1 MKKMKKGNFFN
12 VIEGDGVARILL
24 YGDVGDGQRVDSAR
38 VVAELMSIAGRTDK
52 IAVHINSKGGDVFSG
67 IAIYNALQSITAEVS
82 IYIDGVAA
90 SIAAIIA
97 LCGKPLYMSRH
108 AKLMLHAVSGGAWGN
123 ADELRKT
130 ADMIDELQEE
140 LANMIAARCKLSANE
155 IVATYFDGADHWIGA
170 NDALQMNLI
179 DGIYDMEA
187 TPPSESTTEEL
198 YNFINQYKQ
207 EDMALIDDIKKMPAF
222 AGKSDE
228 EIVASVRELANSAT
242 LVDSLKKANVQYKER
257 IAELECKE
265 MTAILDQAVA
275 EGKITKEQKATYANL
290 MKSDREN
297 TEALLASMPKKQIR
311 IEDYIGENAGKNF
324 SDKSWDDLDRAGK
337 LNDLKTQDP
346 AAFAQKFEEKFG
358 VPYKD

>member
-1 MKKMKKGNFFN
+1 MRNGKYFN

-38 VVAELMSIAGRTDK
+38 VVAELMSISGRVNK

-67 IAIYNALQSITAEVS
+67 IAIYNALKSITADVS

-140 LANMIAARCKLSANE
+140 LAKMIATRCKLSANE

-179 DGIYDMEA
+179 DGIYDMDA
-187 TPPSESTTEEL
+187 APPSESTTEEL

-228 EIVASVRELANSAT
+228 EIVASVREHANSAT
-242 LVDSLKKANVQYKER
+242 LVDSLKKANEQYKER
-257 IAELECKE
+257 IAVLEAKE
-265 MTAILDQAVA
+265 VTAILDQAVA

-297 TEALLASMPKKQIR
+297 TEALLASMPKKQLR
-311 IEDYIGENAGKNF
+311 IEDYIGGASGNDYSNKTWDQL
-324 SDKSWDDLDRAGK
+324 DKSGQLP
-337 LNDLKTQDP
+337 DLKASNP
-346 AAFAQKFEEKFG
+346 ALFAQKYEEKFG
-358 VPYKD
+358 VPFKE

>member
-1 MKKMKKGNFFN
+1 MKKGNFFN

-67 IAIYNALQSITAEVS
+67 IAIYNALKSITAEVS

-130 ADMIDELQEE
+130 ADMIEELQEE

-155 IVATYFDGADHWIGA
+155 IVATYFDGDDHWMSA

-187 TPPSESTTEEL
+187 TPSSESTTEEL

-228 EIVASVRELANSAT
+228 EIVASVREHANSAV
-242 LVDSLKKANVQYKER
+242 LVDSLKKANEQLKER
-257 IAELECKE
+257 ISTLEAKE
-265 MTAILDQAVA
+265 VTAVLDQAIA
-275 EGKITKEQKATYANL
+275 EGKISQEQKATYANL

-311 IEDYIGENAGKNF
+311 INDYIGGPSGNDF
-324 SDKSWDDLDRAGK
+324 SNKTWDELDKSGRLP
-337 LNDLKTQDP
+337 DLKNSNP
-346 AAFAQKFEEKFG
+346 ALFAQKYEEKFH

>member
-1 MKKMKKGNFFN
+1 MINGNFFN

-38 VVAELMSIAGRTDK
+38 VVAELMSISGRVNK

-67 IAIYNALQSITAEVS
+67 IAIYNALKSIPAEVS

-130 ADMIDELQEE
+130 ADMIEELQNE
-140 LANMIAARCKLSANE
+140 LANMIANRCKLTANE
-155 IVATYFDGADHWIGA
+155 IVTTYFDGADHWISA
-170 NDALQMNLI
+170 NEAQHMNLI
-179 DGIYDMEA
+179 DGIYDMDA

-228 EIVASVRELANSAT
+228 EIVASVREHANSAT
-242 LVDSLKKANVQYKER
+242 LVDSLKKANEQYKER
-257 IAELECKE
+257 IAILEAKE
-265 MTAILDQAVA
+265 VAAILDQAVA
-275 EGKITKEQKATYANL
+275 EGKITQEQKATYANL

-297 TEALLASMPKKQIR
+297 TEALLASMPKKQLR
-311 IEDYIGENAGKNF
+311 IDDYIGGASGNDYSNKTWDQL
-324 SDKSWDDLDRAGK
+324 DKSGQLP
-337 LNDLKTQDP
+337 DLKASNP
-346 AAFAQKFEEKFG
+346 ALFAQKYEEKFG
-358 VPYKD
+358 VSFKD